1 MLEKDFPDTSTFEQI
16 NAVPFD
22 EESELT
28 EIEVEEMFGKVRA
41 LKNLIAEAQNR
52 RDNFQ
57 TLYRQKIARA
67 EEIFQTDTQYYRAE
81 LDAVT
86 KRLRLFAEKNI
97 TGKKRSMKFPSGTL
111 SFTKQTP
118 QFFIGGQAVT
128 NDNPKLIELARS
140 LDAELIQS
148 KETAK
153 WGELKKLLTVDDDG
167 NVLFKDTGEVIA
179 DMRAYTEPDKFKVET
194 A

>member
-67 EEIFQTDTQYYRAE
+67 EEIFQTDTQYYSAE

-86 KRLRLFAEKNI
+86 KRLRRFAEKNI

>member
-67 EEIFQTDTQYYRAE
+67 EEIFQTDTQYYSAE

-86 KRLRLFAEKNI
+86 KRLRRFAEKNI

-140 LDAELIQS
+140 LD
-148 KETAK
+148 
-153 WGELKKLLTVDDDG
+153 
-167 NVLFKDTGEVIA
+167 
-179 DMRAYTEPDKFKVET
+179 
-194 A
+194 